1 MSLYGMM
8 RTSVSGMSALA
19 GRLSAVADNIANA
32 GTYGYKRAGVEFGA
46 QVLENAGSNYN
57 SGGVTTTVRR
67 EVSIQGSL
75 RSTSSATDLAISG
88 NGFFIVQDGS
98 DAYYL
103 TRSGS
108 FYISDEGYLI
118 NSSGQ
123 LLMGYDLN
131 DSSAGGVANGFSG
144 LVPIDVG
151 VNQLRAEPTTVGSL
165 SVNLPEGATAV
176 AAGSLPSDNVA
187 GSQFDGKTS
196 MVVYDSLGAERLIDV
211 YFTKTA
217 DETWEVTAFD
227 AAEAGSPN
235 AFPYGSGPL
244 ATDTL
249 EFDATTG
256 YLTSTS
262 ASSLTLTVPG
272 GEAMTIDFDGIS
284 QFGIDYTV
292 LDASTNGTAP
302 GSVER
307 VEVGSDGTVV
317 GIYQNGFVRPLY
329 QLAIGKVPSPD
340 NLRALAGN
348 NYSVTLDSGDVLVG
362 LAESQGYGSITSGA
376 LEESNVD
383 MATELTIMIE
393 AQRSYTAN
401 SKVFQTGSDL
411 MDVLINLKR

>member
-46 QVLENAGSNYN
+46 QVLDNAGTNYN

-67 EVSIQGSL
+67 DVSQQGPT

-88 NGFFIVQDGS
+88 NGFFVVQDAA
-98 DAYYL
+98 DTYYL
-103 TRSGS
+103 TRAGS
-108 FYISDEGYLI
+108 FIINDEGMLV
-118 NSSGQ
+118 NSGGQ
-123 LLMGYDLN
+123 VLMGYDLSN
-131 DSSAGGVANGFSG
+131 PSAGSIANGFSG

-151 VNQLRAEPTTVGSL
+151 VNQLRTEPTTQGLL
-165 SVNLPEGATAV
+165 SVNLPENATAV
-176 AAGSLPSDNVA
+176 ASGSLPSDNAA
-187 GSQFDGKTS
+187 GAESHGKTS
-196 MVVYDSLGAERLIDV
+196 MIVFDALGNERLIDV

-217 DETWEVTAFD
+217 DDTWEATAFD
-227 AAEAGSPN
+227 ASEAGDPD

-244 ATDTL
+244 ATETL
-249 EFDATTG
+249 EFDPTTG
-256 YLTSTS
+256 YLTSSS
-262 ASSLTLTVPG
+262 ASSLSLTVPG
-272 GEAMTIDFDGIS
+272 GAAMTIDLEGVSQYGIE
-284 QFGIDYTV
+284 YTV
-292 LDASTNGTAP
+292 LDADANGTAP

-307 VEVGSDGTVV
+307 VEVGADGTVV

-329 QLAIGKVPSPD
+329 QLALGKVPSPD
-340 NLRALAGN
+340 NLQALAGN
-348 NYSVTLDSGDVLVG
+348 NYSVTLDSGDVLIG
-362 LAESQGYGSITSGA
+362 LADSQGFGSISSGS